1 MLGWTSFYFKLITD
15 KRIGSLGD
23 CYIRLLLLFTTY
35 ILTLEKVITNQQ
47 KIQIN
52 LK

>member
-23 CYIRLLLLFTTY
+23 CYTRLLLLSNNKSNNYQRQNTD
-35 ILTLEKVITNQQ
+35 
-47 KIQIN
+47 
-52 LK
+52 